1 MKLLCRCSCLPRSM
15 CSHQRWVNRGGAHT
29 VWGRGGAVP
38 NIMLNPDM
46 VLGFNATA
54 TTARG
59 QSCGPY
65 GANGA
70 FVGCANPTDNSQPD
84 TVSIVRSY
92 TGGNGNTNFLT
103 AFSTSFQKLLSV
115 GYGTGSSK
123 LGALVDLDLTTC

>member
-1 MKLLCRCSCLPRSM
+1 M
-15 CSHQRWVNRGGAHT
+15 WTRGP
-29 VWGRGGAVP
+29 VP

-54 TTARG
+54 TTKTG

-65 GANGA
+65 TQG
-70 FVGCANPTDNSQPD
+70 FVFAGCVNPTDNSQPD

>member
-1 MKLLCRCSCLPRSM
+1 M
-15 CSHQRWVNRGGAHT
+15 WTRGA
-29 VWGRGGAVP
+29 AVP
-38 NIMLNPDM
+38 NIMLNPDI

-54 TTARG
+54 TTTRG

-70 FVGCANPTDNSQPD
+70 FVGCTTPTDNSQPS
-84 TVSIVRSY
+84 TVATVQSY
-92 TGGNGNTNFLT
+92 IGANGNRNFLT

-123 LGALVDLDLTTC
+123 LGALVDLDLSTC